1 MIIIETIKGPV
12 MVNDREVRG
21 FQYDKGNGEVVV
33 IFSNDMPQR
42 MVMQH
47 LCMTSQFEERTLTI
61 KDVENVIYVGDQC
74 KDTYEYQGSEIE
86 RLKAIVKKDIEEST
100 NRLVEINRLRKRVS
114 ELTEEIERLN
124 PRPRPDTSS
133 GYHPTTSNH

>member
-1 MIIIETIKGPV
+1 